1 MHTQNCSLL
10 LYHSWGRFR
19 GLKAADHTT
28 EGQLITPAQKHYH
41 QAGLQAP
48 GRTRGC
54 LATHPHVCVLVT
66 HLLDILRTVLKA
78 SQKLR
83 EKLLS
88 GNQPINLLS
97 PWQCAE
103 PSPPDPKHSWRQL
116 VSRALSLQKE
126 LRREHLGSKNGE
138 GLDSGPG

>member
-1 MHTQNCSLL
+1 M
-10 LYHSWGRFR
+10 
-19 GLKAADHTT
+19 KAADHTT
-28 EGQLITPAQKHYH
+28 EGQLITLAQKHDH
-41 QAGLQAP
+41 QPGLQAP

-66 HLLDILRTVLKA
+66 HLLDIHRTVLKA

-83 EKLLS
+83 EKLFLS

-116 VSRALSLQKE
+116 VSRALSLQ
-126 LRREHLGSKNGE
+126 
-138 GLDSGPG
+138 